1 MYIEESK
8 NVVNLSKPNPWPEAE
23 VLCTAHKT
31 LFIKKTEYNA
41 CIEPASVVM
50 IFR

>member
-8 NVVNLSKPNPWPEAE
+8 IVVNLSKPDPCTGGE
-23 VLCTAHKT
+23 VLYSAHKT